1 MQSASHAIFTAIVAA
16 LVTLE
21 DRWENGT
28 LRSNTLRTS
37 ELLLK
42 NRRFTYYAHARL
54 WVISV
59 IACLQQ
65 LGSPVRRFFATIERN
80 MRLLASVALLLLASS
95 AFAQTVSQSSSHAAK
110 AIWEPPEWN
119 FPQDVKATVP
129 KEMVSTF
136 RVSGYDI
143 TLEKTSMKDIQQRL
157 GGVIGE
163 KGDASDASEWLCFHG
178 ADAKGRWVLWL
189 VNGEIDGSSVGSFQ
203 WQRLSNRDIL
213 DTRCHLLPKAGSVIQ
228 LPVSVQLGNKSSE
241 VLKSLGS
248 PTRKTNERLI
258 YVHEHEAGGTRA
270 DPFISSNIVVV
281 GLRNGMV
288 WTIQVSK
295 TISD

>member
-1 MQSASHAIFTAIVAA
+1 MY
-16 LVTLE
+16 L
-21 DRWENGT
+21 
-28 LRSNTLRTS
+28 
-37 ELLLK
+37 
-42 NRRFTYYAHARL
+42 
-54 WVISV
+54 
-59 IACLQQ
+59 
-65 LGSPVRRFFATIERN
+65 P
-80 MRLLASVALLLLASS
+80 ASVALLLLASS
-95 AFAQTVSQSSSHAAK
+95 AFAQPVSHSSSHAAK

-119 FPQDVKATVP
+119 FPQDVRATVP
-129 KEMVSTF
+129 KELVSTF

-143 TLEKTSMKDIQQRL
+143 TLEKTRMKDVQQRL
-157 GGVIGE
+157 KGVIGE
-163 KGDASDASEWLCFHG
+163 KGDASDASQWLCFHG

-189 VNGEIDGSSVGSFQ
+189 ESSEMDESAVGSFQ
-203 WQRLSNRDIL
+203 WQSLSNREVL
-213 DTRCHLLPKAGSVIQ
+213 DTRCHLLPKASSVIR
-228 LPVSVQLGNKSSE
+228 LPVSLQLRTKSSE
-241 VLKSLGS
+241 VLKSLGP